1 MICPHCATNNKD
13 GNAFCTECGW
23 KLIRPVE
30 PAMEE
35 TPKAPNTNY
44 YQAPGYEAPAYEG
57 TVIGGDNGPVRKIGF
72 KEAVVSFFRNY
83 VQFGGRATRSEYWYV
98 VLFCLIVDMV
108 ISAIGGFA
116 GDTAKTALNT
126 IWGLATLL
134 PSLGL
139 AWRRMHDIGKSGLFN
154 LLFLIPFV
162 GWIICIVMYCK
173 DSDLDNEYG
182 PRKTERNRAY

>member
-35 TPKAPNTNY
+35 TPKAPNTDF
-44 YQAPGYEAPAYEG
+44 YQAPSYETPTYTG
-57 TVIGGDNGPVRKIGF
+57 TVIGGDGPVRKIGF
-72 KEAVVSFFRNY
+72 KEAVVSFFQNY
-83 VQFGGRATRSEYWYV
+83 VKFDGRATRSEYWYV
-98 VLFCLIVDMV
+98 VLFCIIVDLV

-126 IWGLATLL
+126 IWSLGTLL

-154 LLFLIPFV
+154 LLLLIPLV

-182 PRKTERNRAY
+182 PRKTA